1 MSQQAIRPGMSSG
14 EVLKSLRQT
23 PGYFLTNNERDV
35 SQSDFKC
42 RILPHTTLRAAPY
55 RDETGY
61 FAFEISGGASVHMD
75 LMYKHI
81 SPLEKLRLVRQAMP
95 QTQLQ
100 IACRGRYLFG
110 YRPYPPKVIR
120 NTVRVFSRYV
130 DVWKIYDFMNHVP
143 NLEVLGQE
151 VLNQDKV
158 LMPSLCFSIGEQ
170 HTDEFYVGKVA
181 EILQTFGPNI
191 ILSLENHS
199 GVGTPERIGELVQAI
214 RAAYPDL
221 LLAYHGHNTDGADL
235 CRMVAAVKAGVKI
248 AEIADHGFGGVFSPA
263 PGLSLVQTL
272 NDSGLQAP
280 GLKIQPLLDASDILR
295 TEKRYYEQFETQ
307 FRGHDPTVKRH
318 KLTGGAAS
326 LIFEQ
331 AEHLGLLDRIHQV
344 LEELAQVN
352 QELGDIWSTT
362 PGSQILWS
370 TAVSNVLYGRYEQP
384 SDDLERL
391 LLGRYGPFPFYNPP
405 DWIMQKVLE
414 KKRKSGRDWQRI
426 LAEEGGVGEDPEVDL
441 EGKKDE
447 LEQRLGRSAEAE
459 ELALYLLFP
468 GDLVDYVRFR
478 ERFGKT
484 WLLPPHVWFK
494 KGGFADGTRISI
506 LDDFGKTHQLD
517 IISTRQEEGRVK
529 TSMLVDHHFQIY
541 THTPS

>member
-110 YRPYPPKVIR
+110 YRPYPAKVIR

-170 HTDEFYVGKVA
+170 HTDEFYVGKVE

-214 RAAYPDL
+214 GAAYPDL

-235 CRMVAAVKAGVKI
+235 CRRVAAVKAGVKI

-263 PGLSLVQTL
+263 PGLSLVQML

-295 TEKRYYEQFETQ
+295 TEKRYYEPFETQ
-307 FRGHDPTVKRH
+307 FRGHDP
-318 KLTGGAAS
+318 AS
-326 LIFEQ
+326 DSE
-331 AEHLGLLDRIHQV
+331 
-344 LEELAQVN
+344 
-352 QELGDIWSTT
+352 
-362 PGSQILWS
+362 
-370 TAVSNVLYGRYEQP
+370 
-384 SDDLERL
+384 
-391 LLGRYGPFPFYNPP
+391 
-405 DWIMQKVLE
+405 
-414 KKRKSGRDWQRI
+414 
-426 LAEEGGVGEDPEVDL
+426 
-441 EGKKDE
+441 
-447 LEQRLGRSAEAE
+447 
-459 ELALYLLFP
+459 
-468 GDLVDYVRFR
+468 
-478 ERFGKT
+478 
-484 WLLPPHVWFK
+484 
-494 KGGFADGTRISI
+494 
-506 LDDFGKTHQLD
+506 
-517 IISTRQEEGRVK
+517 
-529 TSMLVDHHFQIY
+529 
-541 THTPS
+541 